1 MAREMTLTE
10 DSIEQFR
17 EYLSARGRST
27 HTVRNYCADMNGLLK
42 YLRSSQGPRASLIA
56 EDETARYLNSIRTSA
71 AATTVKRRLSA
82 FRVYAKSQGI
92 PVYLDEYDAPTPAR
106 PQPHPIP
113 EGMTGVDLLLAH
125 CQDMKEVALITLTF
139 LCGLRISEALRI
151 TRADIDL
158 ARKTMTVNGK
168 GSKFRVIAVSDR
180 AIHLLE
186 KRLAEID
193 ASDTTTT
200 LVDMID
206 RTARRRFTAIGKRA
220 GLSRQ
225 IATHDGRHTIAT
237 HLMRNGTPMRVVQEI
252 LGHASITQTET
263 YTGVE
268 MDDMRAAVNF

>member
-1 MAREMTLTE
+1 M
-10 DSIEQFR
+10 
-17 EYLSARGRST
+17 
-27 HTVRNYCADMNGLLK
+27 
-42 YLRSSQGPRASLIA
+42 IA

-139 LCGLRISEALRI
+139 LCGLRISEARRI

-225 IATHDGRHTIAT
+225 IATHDGRHTVAT
-237 HLMRNGTPMRVVQEI
+237 HLMRNGTPMRVVQEF
-252 LGHASITQTET
+252 LGHSSITQTET
-263 YTGVE
+263 YTGVD